1 MQFSLATLREGDGSP
16 FVGVVAG
23 QQVLRLAGLKAL
35 GERLGSPLR
44 CTDDMRDLIVH
55 WSDDFPTLQRLVSAA
70 IEEASAAGQRG
81 LHEFDV
87 SAPFV
92 PPQTFCAIGNFRS
105 HLIQSARQK
114 DAGSRLSS
122 AQQKVRDEQMFA
134 KRLEGE
140 PYMCFK
146 LPSTIAGPNDVLLIQ
161 PEARSVDWEL
171 ELGVVISRRCRHVTR
186 VQAMEC
192 IAGYTIVND
201 ITARD
206 LVFRKDVP
214 RLGTDWL
221 ASKNA
226 PGYLPLGPLVV
237 PAAFVADPYA
247 LRMTLRLNGTV
258 MQDEHVSDMLFD
270 IAAQIKYVSR
280 HAVLLP
286 GDVICT
292 GTPGGCGT
300 HMGRFLKP
308 GDEIEATITG
318 LGTQRT
324 RVAAAPPASGV

>member
-1 MQFSLATLREGDGSP
+1 MQFSLATLRESDGSQ
-16 FVGVVAG
+16 FVGIVVG
-23 QQVLRLAGLKAL
+23 HQVLRLAELHAL

-44 CTDDMRDLIVH
+44 CADDMRDLFVC
-55 WSDDFPTLQRLVSAA
+55 WSDDFSTLQRLVTAA
-70 IEEASAAGQRG
+70 IEGEPAVERRSP
-81 LHEFDV
+81 HEFEV

-92 PPQTFCAIGNFRS
+92 PPQTFCAVGNFRS
-105 HLIQSARQK
+105 HLSQSAQQK

-122 AQQKVRDEQMFA
+122 AERKVRDEQMFA

-146 LPSTIAGPNDVLLIQ
+146 LPSTIAGPNDVLLLH
-161 PEARSVDWEL
+161 PEAKRVDWEL
-171 ELGVVISRRCRHVTR
+171 ELGVVISRRCRNVTR
-186 VQAMEC
+186 AHAMEL

-206 LVFRKDVP
+206 AVFRKDVP
-214 RLGTDWL
+214 HLGTDWL

-226 PGYLPLGPLVV
+226 PGFLPLGPLVV
-237 PAAFVADPYA
+237 PAAFIADPYA

-258 MQDEHVSDMLFD
+258 MQDELVSDMLFD
-270 IAAQIKYVSR
+270 IAAQIEYISR

-300 HMGRFLKP
+300 HVGRFLKP
-308 GDEIEATITG
+308 GDEMEATIAG
-318 LGTQRT
+318 LGTQRI
-324 RVAAAPPASGV
+324 RVAAECPASAP